1 MPSHLH
7 LIASVNGECTLS
19 EIMRDFKKYTSEA
32 ILQQIQEEA
41 ESRRD
46 WMLKY
51 FSEKAATIKSNK
63 DYKFWQDGIHAL
75 EIFSS
80 GFFWEKL
87 DYIHN
92 NPVEE
97 LIVEKPE
104 EYLFSSA
111 RNYADLESYL
121 EIVQEIRPI
130 ISY

>member
-1 MPSHLH
+1 
-7 LIASVNGECTLS
+7 
-19 EIMRDFKKYTSEA
+19 
-32 ILQQIQEEA
+32 
-41 ESRRD
+41 
-46 WMLKY
+46 MLKY
-51 FSEKAATIKSNK
+51 FSEKAETLKRNK

-75 EIFSS
+75 EIFSPD
-80 GFFWEKL
+80 FFWEKL